1 MTTDN
6 GKSHAVPVA
15 AALLLLLAVLAPCA
29 APAGAGEMTHRACLA
44 LAERDPERALT
55 EAERWTGE
63 GGDPAAAQC
72 AAAALFALGRHAD
85 AARRLEVLAERS
97 LAPSLRAAFLA
108 QAARAWLA
116 ADAADAARAAIDRA
130 LALAPDDPQ
139 LLTDRAETRAAQGDY
154 AGAVDD
160 LSAALAGDPR
170 SADALVLRA
179 SAYRRLGRS
188 EAALADLAA
197 ALAIDRRHG
206 EALVERGLIRHLKGD
221 LDGARADWQEVIAVA
236 PGTPSAEM
244 AIAYLAQ
251 TLP

>member
-1 MTTDN
+1 M
-6 GKSHAVPVA
+6 
-15 AALLLLLAVLAPCA
+15 
-29 APAGAGEMTHRACLA
+29 
-44 LAERDPERALT
+44 
-55 EAERWTGE
+55 
-63 GGDPAAAQC
+63 
-72 AAAALFALGRHAD
+72 
-85 AARRLEVLAERS
+85 
-97 LAPSLRAAFLA
+97 
-108 QAARAWLA
+108 
-116 ADAADAARAAIDRA
+116 
-130 LALAPDDPQ
+130 
-139 LLTDRAETRAAQGDY
+139 
-154 AGAVDD
+154 
-160 LSAALAGDPR
+160 
-170 SADALVLRA
+170 LRA